1 MIQTGLLLIL
11 IREVLVKLDPDGY
24 QLRFED
30 PDPSSPTSSTERRHR
45 HRHGN
50 DGADDRGKGKKS
62 DRKSSSS
69 SSSKHSKHHLQKGD
83 AESSPLNCSSL
94 VAEGGA
100 SGSGGGASTSFLSDA
115 EMTELQQKIIRMES
129 ELRRKSASLEALQ
142 AEVLCNI
149 CFEKRRDT
157 VFNCGHTACTKCSE
171 HLANCHMCRI
181 QITAKI
187 KMFA

>member
-1 MIQTGLLLIL
+1 MILLNPLIL

-24 QLRFED
+24 QLRFDD
-30 PDPSSPTSSTERRHR
+30 PDPSSPASSAERRHR
-45 HRHGN
+45 HRHSN
-50 DGADDRGKGKKS
+50 NSADDRGKGKKS

-69 SSSKHSKHHLQKGD
+69 SSKHSKHQKGD

-94 VAEGGA
+94 GAEGGA
-100 SGSGGGASTSFLSDA
+100 NGSGGGASTSFLSDA

-171 HLANCHMCRI
+171 HLTNCHMCRI